1 MRRPGLALVVLVV
14 LASCTTIS
22 CTLAA
27 QQPDQ
32 LYTASHEQLE
42 VTKVLLTQ
50 QDAWNKGDLAA
61 YVNFYKGAPD
71 TVAVLATPIRGL
83 QSIYN
88 AYLVNFPNAG
98 AMGTLDESEV
108 NVRELGDNFALATG
122 KYVLSR
128 SKKAGGDAMGTFTDI
143 FEKTP
148 KGWRIIYS
156 STT

>member
-1 MRRPGLALVVLVV
+1 MRSPGLVLAALFV
-14 LASCTTIS
+14 LASCTLAS
-22 CTLAA
+22 RTLTA

-42 VTKVLLTQ
+42 VTKVLLAQ
-50 QDAWNKGDLAA
+50 AAAWNKGDLAA

-71 TVAVLATPIRGL
+71 TIAVLSTPIRGL

-88 AYLVNFPNAG
+88 AYLVNFPNAA

-108 NVRELGDNFALATG
+108 SVRELGENFALATG
-122 KYVLSR
+122 KYQLNR
-128 SKKAGGDAMGTFTDI
+128 NKKAGGDAMGTFTDI
-143 FEKTP
+143 FEKTD